1 MTTIKDFA
9 GYRVFSMSS
18 CCSDINGKIVERT
31 IRKAF
36 PNDDEST
43 LYIVKLKGVRAHQQ
57 LYEDE
62 MYKPYNDI

>member
-1 MTTIKDFA
+1 MITIKDFT
-9 GYRVFSMSS
+9 GYHVFSTSS
-18 CCSDINGKIVERT
+18 CCLDINGKIVEKT
-31 IRKAF
+31 IKKAF
-36 PNDDEST
+36 PNDNEST